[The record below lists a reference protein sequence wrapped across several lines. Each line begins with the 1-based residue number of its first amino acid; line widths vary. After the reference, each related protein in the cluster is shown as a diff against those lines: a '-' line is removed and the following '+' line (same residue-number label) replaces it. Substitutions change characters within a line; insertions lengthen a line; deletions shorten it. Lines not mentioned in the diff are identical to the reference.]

1 VGAETLVDTAARAGL
16 ALLLLP
22 AGAVLFRRRQIAR

>member
-1 VGAETLVDTAARAGL
+1 MTRLLQGRPC

-22 AGAVLFRRRQIAR
+22 AGAARAGRCRAGGAQR